1 MGGRV
6 LRRTVMGARSA
17 GRAREIC
24 LVLAL
29 ALSTAPA
36 FAAEINPAAIDS
48 AELAFEFLGLALVA
62 MCVVVV
68 ALPCARKSSHR
79 IRYE

>member
-1 MGGRV
+1 MV
-6 LRRTVMGARSA
+6 EPAPVNP
-17 GRAREIC
+17 
-24 LVLAL
+24 
-29 ALSTAPA
+29 LSTIRLAVRPVTTSINRPSTPPDKSINVSGD
-36 FAAEINPAAIDS
+36 FAVD
-48 AELAFEFLGLALVA
+48 LLVFEFLGLALVA

>member
-1 MGGRV
+1 MGEPAPVNPPSTIRLAV
-6 LRRTVMGARSA
+6 RPVTTSINRPSTYPRQIYQCFWRFAVDL
-17 GRAREIC
+17 
-24 LVLAL
+24 LV
-29 ALSTAPA
+29 
-36 FAAEINPAAIDS
+36 
-48 AELAFEFLGLALVA
+48 FEFLGLALVA